1 MPECVSC
8 NANVRRLNQN
18 NQCHACAQNDTSME
32 ASEASARI
40 PAESNSDDF
49 WQNMNKLFDNKFQQ
63 FETSFKTTMMTE
75 VKKITNPMEADIK
88 NLKEENKKL
97 KAEITLL
104 KSKDKEH
111 CKRLDTV
118 ESTLKEH
125 QKYLARSDKDARS
138 KRLVL
143 SGVPEGNTTING
155 VETNDDKKKVQEILK
170 VVDAENVGVHVKRI
184 GKKDQGID
192 ERPRYILM
200 EFSNTNDRHSV
211 KRKSEKLKDNENTK
225 NFYMKAD
232 STKKER
238 AEYKRLFQ
246 VKKRLEEEDPSK
258 VVRIEYG
265 KLLVDDVVVDEIVTA
280 SSDFLG

>member
-1 MPECVSC
+1 
-8 NANVRRLNQN
+8 
-18 NQCHACAQNDTSME
+18 
-32 ASEASARI
+32 
-40 PAESNSDDF
+40 
-49 WQNMNKLFDNKFQQ
+49 MNKLFDNKFQQ

-138 KRLVL
+138 KRLIL

-155 VETNDDKKKVQEILK
+155 VVTNDDKKKVQEVLR
-170 VVDAENVGVHVKRI
+170 VVESENVSVHVKRI

-200 EFSNTNDRHSV
+200 EFSNSNDRHAV
-211 KRKSEKLKDNENTK
+211 KKKSEKLKENEDTE

-246 VKKRLEEEDPSK
+246 VKKRLEEEDPNK
-258 VVRIEYG
+258 VVKIEYG
-265 KLLVDDVVVDEIVTA
+265 KLLVDDVVVDQIVTA